1 MSRPTPHE
9 ALIYLMVMTSAA
21 DRDMTD
27 SELFRIGTLIRTLPV
42 FRGFDP
48 DHTILVARQCQQLLQ
63 QEAGMEGVIRLVID
77 AIPAA
82 LRETAYLLAVE
93 IAAADLDI
101 KAEEIRILQIWSDRL
116 EIEPLAVAAIERAAR
131 ARYRR
136 LES

>member
-1 MSRPTPHE
+1 MSRPTPQE
-9 ALIYLMVMTSAA
+9 AMIYLMVMTSAA

-27 SELFRIGTLIRTLPV
+27 SELSRIGTLIRTLPV
-42 FRGFDP
+42 FKDFDAGR
-48 DHTILVARQCQQLLQ
+48 TIDVARQCQELLQ
-63 QEAGMEGVIRLVID
+63 QDGGMEGALRVV
-77 AIPAA
+77 AQSIPAS

-101 KAEEIRILQIWSDRL
+101 KAEELRMLQLWAERL

-136 LES
+136 LGS